1 MFDPKTRILIADD
14 MMTMRKIVV
23 KTLKDLG
30 FEDVQDAADGLL
42 AFEKLKAS
50 TPNIQLIISDWNMP
64 NCTGLDFLKK
74 VRADAVYA
82 KVPFIML
89 TAETEKHQVMEA
101 LKAGVSHYCIKPF
114 TPEILKTKLEETHK
128 KYSAVK

>member
-1 MFDPKTRILIADD
+1 MFAPETKILIADD

-30 FEDVQDAADGLL
+30 YNDVQDAADGNL
-42 AFEKLKAS
+42 AWEKLKAS
-50 TPNIQLIISDWNMP
+50 NPPVQLIISDWNMP

-74 VRADAVYA
+74 VRADAA
-82 KVPFIML
+82 TSKVPFIML

-101 LKAGVSHYCIKPF
+101 LKAGVTHYCIKPF
-114 TPEILKTKLEETHK
+114 TPEVLKAKLEEAHK
-128 KYSAVK
+128 KISAAQ